1 MAVGEAGELK
11 GLKGSTSSPVLQ
23 DRGFSFSPYGT
34 GYILSGADPP
44 PVIDDSA
51 LARGLS
57 LRVLDDVLTV
67 GIPHV
72 DPIGE
77 MR

>member
-57 LRVLDDVLTV
+57 LRCSTVFSPVSYTHLTL
-67 GIPHV
+67 PTN
-72 DPIGE
+72 
-77 MR
+77 

>member
-57 LRVLDDVLTV
+57 LRRSSFFSPLASHMS
-67 GIPHV
+67 I
-72 DPIGE
+72 
-77 MR
+77 R